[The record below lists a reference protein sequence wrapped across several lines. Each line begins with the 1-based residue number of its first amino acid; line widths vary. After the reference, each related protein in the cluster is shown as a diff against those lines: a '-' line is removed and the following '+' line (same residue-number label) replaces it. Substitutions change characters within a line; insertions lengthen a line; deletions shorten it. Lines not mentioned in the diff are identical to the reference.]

1 MQKEEIVISAQK
13 SSSARISAMLVMG
26 KQLWVNHFDGV
37 IQIISTDT
45 KSIKF
50 SSLSSPTLLKTDG
63 KPMKSICKV
72 FRKIDEITPQI
83 NVWATARFEK
93 LIYVW
98 DALVRSSSF
107 LIYYYLFLDYNYLLF
122 IILIFLIL

>member
-107 LIYYYLFLDYNYLLF
+107 LIIIYFYNYLLF
-122 IILIFLIL
+122 IIVIFLSL